1 MAEERVSLSSL
12 LWHPR
17 HIEYILSIIYVHWII
32 LTAVYF
38 NIVNVFLLQINL
50 CFPEEGSVYDYRL
63 DDGIRNQDGDDEDEG
78 GKVNEQKFL
87 HRC

>member
-1 MAEERVSLSSL
+1 MSTGSF
-12 LWHPR
+12 
-17 HIEYILSIIYVHWII
+17 

-87 HRC
+87 HRR